1 MAYSITPEQHQAIL
15 IKYSLPYDRL
25 VRERER
31 DKITTIARSKTWE
44 LEKQGKFPARRLLG
58 KNSCAWSLV
67 ELLHWI
73 ENPPTV
79 DVPNQPSKRRGL
91 TR

>member
-1 MAYSITPEQHQAIL
+1 MSYSITPEQHKTIL
-15 IKYSLPYDRL
+15 TKYSLPYDRL

-31 DKITTIARSKTWE
+31 DKITSIARSTAWQ
-44 LEKQGKFPARRLLG
+44 LEKEGKYPARKTLG

-73 ENPPTV
+73 ENPPIDCV
-79 DVPNQPSKRRGL
+79 ANQPTKRRGG
-91 TR
+91 